1 MLHHEM
7 KLKTK
12 ILLSID
18 CIVNI
23 LLGILLLSFPVGLAD
38 ILGLPNQTTNFYPSM
53 LGAVIFGIG
62 LALFF
67 ELIGY
72 HKRFRGLGLGG
83 AILINL
89 VGSIVLICWLLFGSL
104 SIPLKGQ
111 IILWSVALIVFAIG
125 IAELFFKSW
134 NYENDNA

>member
-1 MLHHEM
+1 MNVKH
-7 KLKTK
+7 K
-12 ILLSID
+12 ILLIVD
-18 CIVNI
+18 CIVNV
-23 LLGILLLSFPVGLAD
+23 LLGILLLSFPMGVVD
-38 ILGLPNQTTNFYPSM
+38 ILGLPKTTTNFYPSI

-72 HKRFRGLGLGG
+72 KKHFRGLGLGG

-89 VGSIVLICWLLFGSL
+89 VGSVVLICWLVFGSL

-111 IILWSVALIVFAIG
+111 IILWAVALPVFLIG
-125 IAELFFKSW
+125 IVELLLKSW
-134 NYENDNA
+134 DYENKNA

>member
-1 MLHHEM
+1 MN
-7 KLKTK
+7 LKHK
-12 ILLSID
+12 ILLIVD
-18 CIVNI
+18 CIVNL
-23 LLGILLLSFPVGLAD
+23 LLGILLISFPMGVVDL
-38 ILGLPNQTTNFYPSM
+38 LGLPKTNTNFYPSI

-67 ELIGY
+67 ELIG
-72 HKRFRGLGLGG
+72 HQKHFRGLGLGG

-89 VGSIVLICWLLFGSL
+89 VGSIVLIFWLVFGSL

-125 IAELFFKSW
+125 IAELFLKSW
-134 NYENDNA
+134 IYENNNA